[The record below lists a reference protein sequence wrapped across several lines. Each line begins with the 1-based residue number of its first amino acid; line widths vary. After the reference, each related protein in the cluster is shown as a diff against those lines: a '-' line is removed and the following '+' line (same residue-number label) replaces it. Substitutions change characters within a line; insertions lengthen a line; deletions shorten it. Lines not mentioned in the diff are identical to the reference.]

1 MPKDVQAWTRGGVSW
16 GTPRTGSA
24 SQESRRAN
32 CAREHALTRA
42 EARLRSTVST
52 VGSIVP
58 TSALLG
64 SPSVDEQKK
73 HDRASRGPG
82 PRDWAPLE
90 AGHTPF
96 KRVKSSAKVESGRPS
111 RSPHRGAIGDITGCH
126 LDSRAAMQDERS
138 MPCRP
143 RDEFAPRER
152 SLFAGTNAKHVQS
165 CQPHMGPGV
174 QGRADARLWSCG
186 QRQQF
191 SLHREYVL
199 QVSCC
204 INVLM
209 LLRF

>member
-1 MPKDVQAWTRGGVSW
+1 MQARKADERIV
-16 GTPRTGSA
+16 
-24 SQESRRAN
+24 RAN
-32 CAREHALTRA
+32 MHSPERRPVCVPQS
-42 EARLRSTVST
+42 LRSEASY
-52 VGSIVP
+52 P
-58 TSALLG
+58 PPP
-64 SPSVDEQKK
+64 PSVPLPLTNKK
-73 HDRASRGPG
+73 NMIGCWDPG

-111 RSPHRGAIGDITGCH
+111 RSPHRGEIGDITGCH
-126 LDSRAAMQDERS
+126 LDSRAAMQDKRS

-186 QRQQF
+186 ERQQF

-199 QVSCC
+199 QVTCC
-204 INVLM
+204 INVFM
-209 LLRF
+209 LLRS